1 MKPEQKFYLII
12 GGKNDLDIDN
22 DSDNWKLAFGRGGVD
37 SRRRVIFD
45 NPGLENRIS
54 VFLMI
59 SGLLVQLLAKERH
72 LHNVYKPPPLF
83 ILSEKGGGLPREV
96 NPRPRARGVLNARN
110 PWFGCIYCT

>member
-1 MKPEQKFYLII
+1 MILII
-12 GGKNDLDIDN
+12 ESYHLGG
-22 DSDNWKLAFGRGGVD
+22 GGVD

-72 LHNVYKPPPLF
+72 LHNVYKPPPPYLF
-83 ILSEKGGGLPREV
+83 CRRRGGGVAERGQSTAKGAWCLERAQSMIWLYLLYVEWMPTIGLTPV
-96 NPRPRARGVLNARN
+96 NNSP
-110 PWFGCIYCT
+110 

>member
-1 MKPEQKFYLII
+1 MKPEQKIYLII

-22 DSDNWKLAFGRGGVD
+22 DSDNCKLAFGRGGVD

-72 LHNVYKPPPLF
+72 LHNVYKPPPLIYF
-83 ILSEKGGGLPREV
+83 VGEGGGGCRERSIHGQGRV
-96 NPRPRARGVLNARN
+96 VS
-110 PWFGCIYCT
+110 